1 MRRRR
6 VCIFVL
12 GIVLVLGHAGRAD
25 ALWKIFGW
33 LDEMSGPGPF
43 KGNLLTFEVFC
54 AGELPKDE
62 DEVYRQLF
70 VSMFASPT
78 EMQPSEMPATAV
90 PQVKQAPS
98 AALPAAAGTNQ
109 AQTDAL
115 AALDAVKQSRRCRY
129 DRSNVRYSVV
139 LEAGWWND
147 QPNAKYDGN
156 IAITSME
163 SVAYVPLQKAFGRN
177 NARLLRSIEVGG
189 GLGVYR
195 MSGPGVV
202 DRDYWR
208 GAFPIRVR
216 LMPSEWLPNAWHK
229 NQRQR
234 RFLQAIQIR
243 AGWDYLPGFLA
254 SSQFVVTPGGG
265 ATDSKDEWVPTY
277 GITLDLGAVFWSLFE
292 PPPTPLTR

>member
-43 KGNLLTFEVFC
+43 KGKLLTFEVFC
-54 AGELPKDE
+54 AGELPDDE
-62 DEVYRQLF
+62 HEEYRILF
-70 VSMFASPT
+70 VSAFT
-78 EMQPSEMPATAV
+78 PSVDVPPPAEPAV
-90 PQVKQAPS
+90 SGPQVSQTPS
-98 AALPAAAGTNQ
+98 TPISTTLASN
-109 AQTDAL
+109 AQVDGL
-115 AALDAVKQSRRCRY
+115 AALDVLEQSRRCRY